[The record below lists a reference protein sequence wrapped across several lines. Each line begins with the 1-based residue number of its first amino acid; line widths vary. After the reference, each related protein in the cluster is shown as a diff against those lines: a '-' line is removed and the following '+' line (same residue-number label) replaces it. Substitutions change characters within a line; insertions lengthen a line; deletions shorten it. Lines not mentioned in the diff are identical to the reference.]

1 MPIQT
6 ILHEGIFHPDQEK
19 TYFHLP
25 FDVPGEAV
33 KLEVEYQ
40 YSNRIGSD
48 PQLVGGNTLDLGL
61 FDERGIDFLT
71 AGFRGWSGSERE
83 TFTITEKEATPG
95 YLAGALNPGTWYV
108 LLGLYK
114 IAPQGCSYKVT
125 IRITTR
131 VGRKKTRPGADPA
144 GSLPSFKGEL
154 PASQPPARFS
164 PWLCG
169 ELHCHTWHSDGEL
182 SAADLVRLSAE
193 RGLDFLAV
201 ADHNTIA
208 SQREL
213 EEISVP
219 GLVLIRGVEVTSF
232 KGHFNVWG
240 IPDWVDF
247 RLTQPDEMEAALE
260 FAHKRGALVSCNHP
274 KPYGPAWVYSA
285 VTQFDCV
292 EVWNGP
298 WFLFNQQAL
307 EYWLSLLETGR
318 RIPAVAGSDFHRLG
332 EMTQVVSRAPG
343 SPATWVYVP
352 GTPEAG
358 SILQAISAGH
368 VSLSDAPDGPFLDLR
383 AGREMSAMAGDLLS
397 RSSEGN
403 LPVQVHC
410 LRGARCSLRILDQ
423 RDVLLERKVIEDD
436 ELISV
441 ELSVMDSLYVRVE
454 LRAEEQQLKAM
465 TNPVYLQQ
473 R

>member
-6 ILHEGIFHPDQEK
+6 ILHEGIFQPDQEK

-169 ELHCHTWHSDGEL
+169 ELHCHTLHSDGEL
-182 SAADLVRLSAE
+182 SAAELVRLSTQ

-213 EEISVP
+213 ASLQDP
-219 GLVLIRGVEVTSF
+219 GLILLRGVEVTSF

-240 IPDWVDF
+240 IPDWVDY
-247 RLTQPDEMEAALE
+247 RITQPEELQAALE
-260 FAHKRGALVSCNHP
+260 FARQRGALVSCNHP
-274 KPYGPAWVYSA
+274 KPYGPGWDFLN
-285 VTQFDCV
+285 VTNFDCL

-298 WFLFNQQAL
+298 WFLFNQLAVD
-307 EYWLSLLETGR
+307 YWLSLLQSGR
-318 RIPAVAGSDFHRLG
+318 RIPAVAGSDFHRLS
-332 EMTQVVSRAPG
+332 EMDQVVSRAPG
-343 SPATWVYVP
+343 SPVTWVYVP
-352 GTPEAG
+352 GKPAAA
-358 SILQAISAGH
+358 SILQAVADGH
-368 VSLSDAPDGPFLDLR
+368 ASLSDAPEGPFLDLR
-383 AGREMSAMAGDLLS
+383 AGKDLESLMGDLLPGPPGE
-397 RSSEGN
+397 R
-403 LPVQVHC
+403 LPIQVRC
-410 LRGARCSLRILDQ
+410 LRGAGCSLRILDQ
-423 RDVLLERKVIEDD
+423 QGVLLERWITRDD
-436 ELISV
+436 ELIFT
-441 ELSVMDSLYVRVE
+441 ELATDGSFYVRAE
-454 LRAEEQQLKAM
+454 LRAAEEQLRGM
-465 TNPVYLQQ
+465 TNPVYLP
-473 R
+473 RR